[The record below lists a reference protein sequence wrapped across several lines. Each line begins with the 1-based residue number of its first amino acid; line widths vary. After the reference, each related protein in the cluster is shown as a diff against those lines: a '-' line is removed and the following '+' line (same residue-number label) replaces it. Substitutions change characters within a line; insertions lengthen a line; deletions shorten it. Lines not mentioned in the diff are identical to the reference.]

1 MLTKLKTT
9 QFERVC
15 GQTHVK
21 WGKRGR
27 EGGGVPRTK
36 PKPKRKTKTK
46 TKTNIECMREGGKR
60 ERKGYH
66 KNIMCER
73 GKRGRKRE
81 GKGYHKNMNTKRKGC

>member
-27 EGGGVPRTK
+27 EGGGVQ
-36 PKPKRKTKTK
+36 KTE
-46 TKTNIECMREGGKR
+46 NQNENGQWVYERGRKR

-73 GKRGRKRE
+73 GRCERGRRGRKRE